1 MKSNVFLNKGLSV
14 LISIRKLKIRY
25 ISISRIFLK
34 FVNFNWTFY
43 FQCRLDLTQNCL
55 NAVQPGEELQCLQE
69 NFDNLQ
75 EECHQAIQQYTEME
89 AKNENSVEGE
99 EVEDLEVDLFKSE
112 EGEDCSEGYDDD
124 EGSFAVIMVAKVKMA
139 AQTEAGAGGHFLPN

>member
-1 MKSNVFLNKGLSV
+1 MSI
-14 LISIRKLKIRY
+14 LIG
-25 ISISRIFLK
+25 
-34 FVNFNWTFY
+34 TFY

-89 AKNENSVEGE
+89 AKNAILNPIIASTCHLIIDKECQE
-99 EVEDLEVDLFKSE
+99 EVQRK
-112 EGEDCSEGYDDD
+112 D
-124 EGSFAVIMVAKVKMA
+124 EGLVIQCLIKFREEQPPGNMDEKCSA
-139 AQTEAGAGGHFLPN
+139 AIEHWQLMSLKDYRYILLKKQKLTN

>member
-1 MKSNVFLNKGLSV
+1 MHFFLN
-14 LISIRKLKIRY
+14 
-25 ISISRIFLK
+25 
-34 FVNFNWTFY
+34 

-89 AKNENSVEGE
+89 AKNAILNPIIASTCHLIIDKECQE
-99 EVEDLEVDLFKSE
+99 EVQRK
-112 EGEDCSEGYDDD
+112 D
-124 EGSFAVIMVAKVKMA
+124 EGLVIQCLIKFREEQPPGNMDEKCSA
-139 AQTEAGAGGHFLPN
+139 AIEHWQLMSLKDYRYIYY